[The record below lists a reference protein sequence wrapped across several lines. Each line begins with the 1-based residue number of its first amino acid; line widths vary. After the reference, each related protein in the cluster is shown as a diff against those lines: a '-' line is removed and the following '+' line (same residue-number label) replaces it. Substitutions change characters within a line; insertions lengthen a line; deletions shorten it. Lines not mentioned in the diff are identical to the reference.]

1 MIVSEHHEMIT
12 LSYNLPEPYQL
23 SSITNAREAGWI
35 VWVCQL
41 ATTFKDGEKLYKHY
55 GRGEAKDLN
64 EAAVRA
70 MKASAEHKLIH
81 ENAKKAEVPPS
92 HSFHSISPVTPV
104 TPVTMDELK
113 DLF

>member
-41 ATTFKDGEKLYKHY
+41 GTVFKDGEKLYKHY

-64 EAAVRA
+64 EALNRA
-70 MKASAEHKLIH
+70 MRASAGHKLIY
-81 ENAKKAEVPPS
+81 ENAKKVEVPAIEAKPTT
-92 HSFHSISPVTPV
+92 V
-104 TPVTMDELK
+104 DDLAEL
-113 DLF
+113 F